1 MALNLSSAAASPGF
15 LSGWYCLASLRYA
28 RFISASEASFETS
41 SVRYGSSGT
50 GVLRGALSFNLMRR
64 CSHRCANHQCLA
76 GDAMGVGWAVFR
88 NYAGH
93 AQEILGDVTDYPRFF
108 LMPPSAM
115 VEASTEGANVVTLLE
130 PDEHIDHEVEMV
142 FRIGDDLSP
151 IQMCVGIDTTNR
163 TRQTMAKKEGWPWLE
178 GKGFRGSGV
187 LGTWSD
193 WDGRDVE
200 ICLSINGE
208 TRQRAST
215 KLMVHP
221 IDSLMSHL
229 TNWYDLEPG
238 DLVWTGTPKGVG
250 QMKPGDIIDA
260 WMKNSEGETISVLNA
275 VCE

>member
-1 MALNLSSAAASPGF
+1 
-15 LSGWYCLASLRYA
+15 
-28 RFISASEASFETS
+28 
-41 SVRYGSSGT
+41 
-50 GVLRGALSFNLMRR
+50 
-64 CSHRCANHQCLA
+64 
-76 GDAMGVGWAVFR
+76 MGVGWAVFR

-93 AQEILGDVTDYPRFF
+93 AKEILGDVTDYPRFF

-115 VEASTEGANVVTLLE
+115 VEATHDGDNVVTLLQ

-142 FRIGDDLSP
+142 FRLGEDLRP

-187 LGTWSD
+187 LGTWSE
-193 WDGRDVE
+193 WDGRPVE
-200 ICLSINGE
+200 IGLSLNGE
-208 TRQRAST
+208 TRQLAST
-215 KLMVHP
+215 ETMVHSVE
-221 IDSLMSHL
+221 SLLDHL
-229 TNWYDLEPG
+229 NNWYDLEPG

-250 QMKPGDIIDA
+250 PMSPGDSVNA